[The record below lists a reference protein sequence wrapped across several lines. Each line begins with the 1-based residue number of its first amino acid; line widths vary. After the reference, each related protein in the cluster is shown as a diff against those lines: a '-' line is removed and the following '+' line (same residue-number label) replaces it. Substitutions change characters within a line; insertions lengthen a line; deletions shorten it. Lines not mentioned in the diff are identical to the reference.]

1 MYRDKTPISMH
12 DLDDAMEKE
21 PANMV
26 DLEDRDEE
34 DYVEEIRSQ
43 RP

>member
-1 MYRDKTPISMH
+1 MH